1 MSLGTVSTASTASTP
16 SKSQRSRSESYKR
29 LNQENDILGEYFEGD
44 RDGSLYQRFIPSLY
58 VYSSLHGCVD
68 QIIPTNYKLLE
79 SSIGLSPKSLGMLTF
94 AQKFTQGISTIISG
108 IICDRQIN
116 AINREL
122 DYQHK
127 TLISLEEGENR
138 VGFKGLHAGN
148 IEGRNIIGE
157 ETDREEEDDVEEC
170 GVGNLSGREEASEE
184 RKLLK
189 YSNNTS
195 FLTVWPAYLMMVT
208 TTGWGMVLLSMIF
221 ASNFFQMLI
230 LLCFMGMFLSLMG
243 PLTQSVIG
251 TFNNIGRSE
260 YFGNLFLSQNIG
272 RLLCISATANIMG
285 HYFDFTWLLLT
296 FSFLSF
302 LFSIFLYKSCI
313 KHAFQQ
319 KGGKGLSMINM
330 SYTGEHTY
338 FMYITLQIKRIFS
351 KSSYDKV
358 KDFLNDYSYVISNKS
373 AWLMLIMGIVNGI
386 PRHSLNF
393 TMMWLQYCG
402 LSPLLATTVY
412 SSSWISAILIS
423 PFVGK
428 ASDYIESIY
437 PWIGRQAL
445 AQTAI
450 LLRIIFMVILLR
462 YIPWGTN
469 YFFYYL
475 IVSILIG
482 FMAGWP
488 GVGASRPILC
498 QIVLPHH
505 RATLF
510 AIFSLFETI
519 GSAIFGAP
527 LVGLLAQNYFGYD
540 SSLKK
545 GIREIILS
553 NNTHGIKT
561 LQLNANA
568 LANSMLL
575 MTVIPWILTITLFGF
590 LRLTYKQDQNGNNQ
604 AVN

>member
-1 MSLGTVSTASTASTP
+1 MSVRTASTASTP
-16 SKSQRSRSESYKR
+16 TKSQRSRSESYQK
-29 LNQENDILGEYFEGD
+29 LKQEKDFVTTCFESDTND
-44 RDGSLYQRFIPSLY
+44 SLYRKLIPSLY
-58 VYSSLHGCVD
+58 AYSSLHGCID
-68 QIIPTNYKLLE
+68 QLIPTNYKFLE

-94 AQKFTQGISTIISG
+94 AQKFAQGLFTIISG
-108 IICDRQIN
+108 IICDRQISATN
-116 AINREL
+116 KQLENS
-122 DYQHK
+122 HK
-127 TLISLEEGENR
+127 NLISLEEGDRDAEFTQVSYR
-138 VGFKGLHAGN
+138 N
-148 IEGRNIIGE
+148 IEDGSKGGSGMESESEYGGE
-157 ETDREEEDDVEEC
+157 SETGTVSDR
-170 GVGNLSGREEASEE
+170 SEASEE
-184 RKLLK
+184 NQLLR
-189 YSNNTS
+189 YSKNIN
-195 FLTVWPAYLMMVT
+195 FLKIWPAYFMMVT
-208 TTGWGMVLLSMIF
+208 TIGWGMVMISMIF
-221 ASNFFQMLI
+221 ASNFLQMLI
-230 LLCFMGMFLSLMG
+230 LLCFMGAFLSLMG

-260 YFGNLFLSQNIG
+260 HFGNLFLSQNIG
-272 RLLCISATANIMG
+272 RLFCISATSNIMG
-285 HYFDFTWLLLT
+285 HYFDFTWALLT

-313 KHAFQQ
+313 EHAFQQ
-319 KGGKGLSMINM
+319 KGGKSGHKKIM
-330 SYTGEHTY
+330 SYTGEHA
-338 FMYITLQIKRIFS
+338 YITHVSVQIRGIFD
-351 KSSYDKV
+351 KLSYEKM
-358 KDFLNDYSYVISNKS
+358 KGFLDDYSYVISNKS
-373 AWLMLIMGIVNGI
+373 AWLMLVMGIVNGI

-428 ASDYIESIY
+428 ASDYIESIH

-462 YIPWGTN
+462 YIPWGSH
-469 YFFYYL
+469 FFLHYL
-475 IVSILIG
+475 FVSILIG

-498 QIVLPHH
+498 QIVMPHH

-527 LVGLLAQNYFGYD
+527 IVGLLAQNYFGYD

-545 GIREIILS
+545 EIGEIISS
-553 NNTHGIKT
+553 NNLHAIHT

-575 MTVIPWILTITLFGF
+575 MTVIPWILTIALFGL
-590 LRLTYKQDQNGNNQ
+590 LRLTYRQDQSGNQ
-604 AVN
+604 TGVN

>member
-1 MSLGTVSTASTASTP
+1 MSVGTVSTASTP
-16 SKSQRSRSESYKR
+16 SKSHRSRSESYQK
-29 LNQENDILGEYFEGD
+29 LKEEKDFATTSFESDTNDG
-44 RDGSLYQRFIPSLY
+44 LYRKLIPSLY
-58 VYSSLHGCVD
+58 AYSSLHGCID
-68 QIIPTNYKLLE
+68 QLIPTNYKFLE

-94 AQKFTQGISTIISG
+94 AQKFTQGLFTIISG
-108 IICDRQIN
+108 IICDRQISATN
-116 AINREL
+116 KQLENN
-122 DYQHK
+122 HK
-127 TLISLEEGENR
+127 NLISLEEGDRDSEFAQVSYRNVEDENQS
-138 VGFKGLHAGN
+138 GN
-148 IEGRNIIGE
+148 RIERESEYGE
-157 ETDREEEDDVEEC
+157 EEYEARS
-170 GVGNLSGREEASEE
+170 LSSRSEASE
-184 RKLLK
+184 KSQLLQ
-189 YSNNTS
+189 YSEDIN
-195 FLTVWPAYLMMVT
+195 FLRIWPAYFMMVT
-208 TTGWGMVLLSMIF
+208 TIGWGMVMISMIF
-221 ASNFFQMLI
+221 ASSFLQMLT
-230 LLCFMGMFLSLMG
+230 LLCFMGAFLSLMG

-260 YFGNLFLSQNIG
+260 HFGNLFLSQNIG
-272 RLLCISATANIMG
+272 RLFCISATANIMG
-285 HYFDFTWLLLT
+285 HYFDFTWALLT

-313 KHAFQQ
+313 EHAFQQ
-319 KGGKGLSMINM
+319 KGGKTLHRKIL
-330 SYTGEHTY
+330 SYTGEHA
-338 FMYITLQIKRIFS
+338 YIVHISMQIREIFS
-351 KSSYDKV
+351 KLSYGKL
-358 KDFLNDYSYVISNKS
+358 KDFIHDYSYVISNKS
-373 AWLMLIMGIVNGI
+373 AWLMLVMGIVNGI

-450 LLRIIFMVILLR
+450 LLRIIFMIILLR
-462 YIPWGTN
+462 YIPWGSH

-475 IVSILIG
+475 VVSILIG

-510 AIFSLFETI
+510 AMFSLFETI

-527 LVGLLAQNYFGYD
+527 IVGLLAQNYFGYD

-545 GIREIILS
+545 EIGEIISSDNL
-553 NNTHGIKT
+553 HALQT

-568 LANSMLL
+568 LANSMLI
-575 MTVIPWILTITLFGF
+575 MTVIPWILTIALFGL

-604 AVN
+604 AILS